1 MKPVENTLPLV
12 KNGRPLSRRFL
23 GDIFAK
29 KNPEAKEF
37 KAYLKGHNRY
47 ALGKDEWGNDIMHNV
62 RGIRTIWDK
71 KIIFNMDFETAFSEI
86 NLPAIKTLRP
96 FIEEGSI
103 QDNLYRRLPAFART
117 SLQPNNCLKPFNS
130 KSRYSR
136 PETNCN
142 N

>member
-47 ALGKDEWGNDIMHNV
+47 AFGKDEWGNDIMHNV
-62 RGIRTIWDK
+62 RMEY
-71 KIIFNMDFETAFSEI
+71 FYN
-86 NLPAIKTLRP
+86 
-96 FIEEGSI
+96 
-103 QDNLYRRLPAFART
+103 
-117 SLQPNNCLKPFNS
+117 
-130 KSRYSR
+130 
-136 PETNCN
+136 
-142 N
+142 